1 MTPEAQCAFLDEV
14 FCRGD
19 EYCQYKLTTACYP
32 LGEKFCGKDL
42 ILGSTKSDAVLD
54 DVAQWVE
61 KHTHRCQS
69 LRIAVITKYALLDF
83 LKELRQQEK
92 GA

>member
-1 MTPEAQCAFLDEV
+1 MTFGNVEQNFDEEGI
-14 FCRGD
+14 RED
-19 EYCQYKLTTACYP
+19 ERNK
-32 LGEKFCGKDL
+32 
-42 ILGSTKSDAVLD
+42 VLE

-83 LKELRQQEK
+83 LKELRQQQVRP
-92 GA
+92 